1 MSDSSN
7 EIQNSIKSI
16 AANLVVIAAFN
27 VGFVF
32 FNFTLF
38 IDVLILLVLAFCLF
52 KWKSRVVSIL
62 ILASG
67 LLALYYQMDSPFDAG
82 GWRIALIA
90 WWVLSGIVSLY
101 HTVRFQKSDA
111 SAVHT

>member
-1 MSDSSN
+1 MSVSSN
-7 EIQNSIKSI
+7 EIQDSIKGV

-27 VGFVF
+27 VGFAF

-82 GWRIALIA
+82 GWRIASIA

-101 HTVRFQKSDA
+101 HTVKFQNLGV

>member
-1 MSDSSN
+1 MSVSSN
-7 EIQNSIKSI
+7 EIQDSIKSI

-27 VGFVF
+27 VGFAF

-38 IDVLILLVLAFCLF
+38 IDVLILLVLAFSLF

-62 ILASG
+62 ILAFG
-67 LLALYYQMDSPFDAG
+67 LIALYYQMDRPLDTG
-82 GWRIALIA
+82 GWRIALIL
-90 WWVLSGIVSLY
+90 WWVWSGIVSLY
-101 HTVRFQKSDA
+101 HTVRFQKIEN

>member
-1 MSDSSN
+1 MSDRSN
-7 EIQNSIKSI
+7 EIKNPINSI

-27 VGFVF
+27 VGFAF
-32 FNFTLF
+32 FNFTF
-38 IDVLILLVLAFCLF
+38 FFDVLILLILAFCLF

-101 HTVRFQKSDA
+101 HTVRFQKSDT